1 MALRLQFFV
10 LSEDPA
16 RTLAEQTFGE
26 TRFVGLSG
34 NPKSREQ
41 VGFFELVRPV
51 PTFVQF
57 FVPFFAFKLQRLVF
71 EDGRAEGSIPGSG
84 DE

>member
-26 TRFVGLSG
+26 TKFVGLSG
-34 NPKSREQ
+34 NPKSRER
-41 VGFFELVRPV
+41 VGFFELVCPV
-51 PTFVQF
+51 P
-57 FVPFFAFKLQRLVF
+57 RLCNSSPNF
-71 EDGRAEGSIPGSG
+71 LRSSFGTLFLRTGHAEGSIPRSG